1 MLINYIKTTF
11 RNLSKKKT
19 YGFLNIAGLAIGIT
33 CAAFIFLWVQ
43 SELTYNHN
51 FKKRD
56 HIYQIM
62 NNQTY
67 DGTTYTFMAT
77 PGPLS
82 AALKN
87 EIPGFIRTA
96 RMDWGSNALF
106 SIGEK
111 AIYVRGNYAD
121 SSIFNMLDLPVK
133 KGNAKDAFSDPYAL
147 VISETMAKNFFAD
160 ENPIGQKLLLN
171 NDKAFVVKA
180 VIADLPENSSFQFQ
194 WLAPYQIYES
204 NNKWLESWGNNG
216 TQTFVELAPSVNP
229 EALNNKLKGFIQTK
243 MEGAISQLFVFNMNK
258 WRLHSNFTNGKE
270 DGGRIKYI
278 KLFTIIAWII
288 LIIACINFMNLATA
302 RSEQR
307 AKEVGVRKVL
317 GARKKALIGQFIS
330 ESLVLAFISVAI
342 SLLLI
347 ILLLP
352 YFNQLVEKQLSF
364 SLSSPTHLSGLLA
377 IGLVCGLLAGSYPA
391 FYLSS
396 FKPIVVLKGLRI
408 GKNKSNSYTRK
419 GLVVLQFSISVILI
433 ISTIIIYRQI
443 QHVKSRELG
452 YNKNNLI
459 YLSAKGKIKEHFE
472 TIRTQL
478 INTGKITN
486 ATLSSSQIVQLGS
499 NSADYNWQGKDPA
512 KQLLIT
518 QEYVTPEYVNTL
530 GMKLVEGRDFR
541 TAGSAD
547 SNSII
552 INKSLASLISE
563 KEVIGKIITRNGG
576 DQYTIIGIVDDFIY
590 NDMYAKSAPVIL
602 FNYKPNASTL
612 NIRLKDG
619 SNIKDALTATEQILK
634 ANNPGYPFEYRFV
647 DETFDKQFKTE
658 TLTGKLAS
666 LFALLAILIS
676 CLGLFGLA
684 AYTAERRTKEIGIR
698 KVLGASITGLTALLS
713 KDFLLLVTIS
723 CLIAFPLSWW
733 AMNDWLQGYAYR
745 IDMEWWVFAASG
757 LLAMVIALVT
767 VSVQAIRASLA
778 NPVNSLRTE

>member
-1 MLINYIKTTF
+1 MLITYIKTTF

-19 YGFLNIAGLAIGIT
+19 YGFLNITGLAIGIT
-33 CAAFIFLWVQ
+33 CAAFILLWVQ

-51 FKKRD
+51 FKKRNQ
-56 HIYQIM
+56 IYQIM

-87 EIPGFIRTA
+87 EIPEFVRTT
-96 RMDWGSNALF
+96 RMDWGTNALF
-106 SIGEK
+106 SVGEK

-121 SSIFNMLDLPVK
+121 SSIFDMLDLPVK
-133 KGNAKDAFSDPYAL
+133 KGNLKDVFRDPSAL
-147 VISETMAKNFFAD
+147 VISETMALNFFD
-160 ENPIGQKLLLN
+160 EENPIGQRLLLN
-171 NDKAFVVKA
+171 NDKAFIVKA

-194 WLAPYQIYES
+194 WLAPYHVYES
-204 NNKWLESWGNNG
+204 NNKWLENWGNNG
-216 TQTFVELAPSVNP
+216 TQTFVELAPSANTDD
-229 EALNNKLKGFIQTK
+229 LNKKLKGFIQTK
-243 MEGAISQLFVFNMNK
+243 MEGAISQLFVFNMTK
-258 WRLHSNFTNGKE
+258 WRLYSNFTNGKE

-278 KLFTIIAWII
+278 RLFTIIAWII

-307 AKEVGVRKVL
+307 AREVGVRKVL

-330 ESLVLAFISVAI
+330 ESLVLAFIAVTISV
-342 SLLLI
+342 LLI
-347 ILLLP
+347 VTLLP

-364 SLSSPTHLSGLLA
+364 SLSSPTHLGGLLA

-396 FKPIVVLKGLRI
+396 FKPIVVLKGLKI
-408 GKNKSNSYTRK
+408 GRNNSNIYTRK

-433 ISTIIIYRQI
+433 ISTVIIYLQI

-472 TIRTQL
+472 AIKTQL

-499 NSADYNWQGKDPA
+499 NSADYSWQGKDPA

-518 QEYVTPEYVNTL
+518 QEYVTPEYVNTI
-530 GMKLVEGRDFR
+530 GMKLIAGRDFR
-541 TAGSAD
+541 ATGSAD
-547 SNSII
+547 SNNII
-552 INKSLASLISE
+552 INKSLASLISD
-563 KEVIGKIITRNGG
+563 KDVIGKIITRNGG
-576 DQYTIIGIVDDFIY
+576 DKYTIIGIVNDFIY

-612 NIRLKDG
+612 NIRFKDG
-619 SNIKDALTATEQILK
+619 SDIKDALAATEKVLK
-634 ANNPGYPFEYRFV
+634 QVNPVYPFEYKFV

-698 KVLGASITGLTALLS
+698 KVLGASVTGLTALLS
-713 KDFLLLVTIS
+713 KDFLLLVIIS

-733 AMNDWLQGYAYR
+733 CMNDWLQGFAYR
-745 IDMEWWVFAASG
+745 INIEWWVFATSG
-757 LLAMVIALVT
+757 LLAMAIALVT
-767 VSVQAIRASLA
+767 VSVQAIRAALA